1 MEDGSSTQRKV
12 PEVQLL
18 RAFLSD
24 MKGDIS
30 MKEFNGFDKNFNLDQ
45 KVALVTGAASG
56 IGKAIATL
64 FAEKNAALILVDRLP
79 EVKEVAASLGEL
91 GVKTL
96 PLVVDVTSNE
106 SIRQMVA
113 ESLKTFG
120 KIDILVNCAGVVFL
134 DDAENLP
141 ENDWDKTMAINLKAP
156 FMIAQAVGKTM
167 IQRNGGK
174 IINIASQAGV
184 IALDKHVAYCAS
196 KAAIIGMTKVLAI
209 EWAEFNIQ
217 VNAVSPTVILTELG
231 KKAWA
236 GEVGEAMKKKIPAGR
251 FGYPEEVA
259 AGVVFLASDAADMIT
274 GANLV
279 IDGGYTIQ

>member
-1 MEDGSSTQRKV
+1 
-12 PEVQLL
+12 
-18 RAFLSD
+18 
-24 MKGDIS
+24 
-30 MKEFNGFDKNFNLDQ
+30 MKEFSGFNKDFSLDQ

-56 IGKAIATL
+56 IGLAIATL
-64 FAEKNAALILVDRLP
+64 FAEKRADLILVDRLD
-79 EVKEVAASLGEL
+79 EVKGVAASLSKL
-91 GVKTL
+91 GAKTL
-96 PLVVDVTSNE
+96 PLVADVSSHE
-106 SIRQMVA
+106 SIRRLVD
-113 ESLKTFG
+113 ESIASFG
-120 KIDILVNCAGVVFL
+120 RIDILVNCAGVVYL
-134 DDAENLP
+134 DDAENLT
-141 ENDWDKTMAINLKAP
+141 EQDWDKTMAINLKAP

-236 GEVGEAMKKKIPAGR
+236 GEVGETMKKKIPAGR

>member
-1 MEDGSSTQRKV
+1 V
-12 PEVQLL
+12 
-18 RAFLSD
+18 
-24 MKGDIS
+24 
-30 MKEFNGFDKNFNLDQ
+30 KEFAGFDKNFNLDH
-45 KVALVTGAASG
+45 KVALITGAARG

-64 FAEKNAALILVDRLP
+64 LAEKKADVILVDMLD
-79 EVKEVAASLGEL
+79 EVKEIAAGLGKL
-91 GVKTL
+91 GIKTL
-96 PLVVDVTSNE
+96 PLIRDLSKNE
-106 SIRQMVA
+106 SIHQMVA
-113 ESLKTFG
+113 DGIKAFG

-141 ENDWDKTMAINLKAP
+141 EDSWDKTMAINLKAP
-156 FMIAQAVGKTM
+156 FMLSQAVGKEM
-167 IQRNGGK
+167 IRQKSGK

-259 AGVVFLASDAADMIT
+259 AAVLFLASDAADLIT